1 MKLFVLFVFI
11 STLGY
16 AREASLYNGE
26 EKRFQQQDRNRVL
39 NVLQNMGIPYRVAP
53 DSRILVNQKIL
64 EEAKDIVAQGFQYQR
79 RVQPAAST
87 ED

>member
-1 MKLFVLFVFI
+1 MKIFHILLLSSAF
-11 STLGY
+11 SMASET
-16 AREASLYNGE
+16 SLYNGE
-26 EKRFQQQDRNRVL
+26 EKRFQEQDRNRVL
-39 NVLQNMGIPYRVAP
+39 NVLQNMGIPYRVTR

-79 RVQPAAST
+79 RAPLPNST